1 MASASTQANLLG
13 DENGLPPLEAGDR
26 LSRPEFERRYRAMP
40 GKKKVELLEGVV
52 FMPSPVRVLR
62 HGQPH
67 AILITCLGMYRL
79 ATPGI
84 LIADNASTRLDL
96 DNEPQPDAILALDST
111 RAGQARLA
119 PDDYIEGA
127 PELVAEVAS
136 SSVSYDLDV
145 KFKVYRR
152 NGVREYIVWRVLDR
166 QIDWFSLENG
176 EFIRREVDQDGLYK
190 SKVFPGLWLDP
201 AALIRDDMPAL
212 ATALQRGL
220 ASSEHAQFVAQLN
233 SQNRT

>member
-1 MASASTQANLLG
+1 MATVSTHSDLLAY
-13 DENGLPPLEAGDR
+13 ENGIPPLEAGDR
-26 LSRPEFERRYRAMP
+26 LSRAEFERRYASMP
-40 GKKKVELLEGVV
+40 QGTKAELLEGVV
-52 FMPSPVRVLR
+52 YMPSPVRVLR

-67 AILITCLGMYRL
+67 ALLIGWLANYRL

-84 LIADNASTRLDL
+84 IIADNASARLDL
-96 DNEPQPDAILALDST
+96 DNEPQPDAILVLEPT
-111 RAGQARLA
+111 MGGQARLA

-166 QIDWFSLENG
+166 DNRL
-176 EFIRREVDQDGLYK
+176 V
-190 SKVFPGLWLDP
+190 
-201 AALIRDDMPAL
+201 L
-212 ATALQRGL
+212 AEER
-220 ASSEHAQFVAQLN
+220 
-233 SQNRT
+233 